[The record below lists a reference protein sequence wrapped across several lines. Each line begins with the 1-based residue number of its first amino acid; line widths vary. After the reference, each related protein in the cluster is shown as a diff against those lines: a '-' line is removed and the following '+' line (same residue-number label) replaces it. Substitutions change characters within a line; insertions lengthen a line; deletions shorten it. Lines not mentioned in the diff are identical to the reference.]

1 MRAGVSAEEPRAGRS
16 VTAVHAHRA
25 VVHVDLGGG
34 TQVRSVVIGSP
45 ALPLLALTA
54 QDADKSLFKLTAGAG
69 VDDGVQAAVE
79 VAEPEDHLEKCLWRT
94 QAGIEG
100 T

>member
-1 MRAGVSAEEPRAGRS
+1 MG
-16 VTAVHAHRA
+16 
-25 VVHVDLGGG
+25 
-34 TQVRSVVIGSP
+34 SVVVRSP

-54 QDADKSLFKLTAGAG
+54 QDADESLFKLTAGAR
-69 VDDGVQAAVE
+69 VDDWVQATVE

-94 QAGIEG
+94 QIGIEG

>member
-1 MRAGVSAEEPRAGRS
+1 MG
-16 VTAVHAHRA
+16 
-25 VVHVDLGGG
+25 
-34 TQVRSVVIGSP
+34 SVVVGSP
-45 ALPLLALTA
+45 ALPLLTLTA
-54 QDADKSLFKLTAGAG
+54 QDANKSLFKLTAGAW

-94 QAGIEG
+94 QVGIEG